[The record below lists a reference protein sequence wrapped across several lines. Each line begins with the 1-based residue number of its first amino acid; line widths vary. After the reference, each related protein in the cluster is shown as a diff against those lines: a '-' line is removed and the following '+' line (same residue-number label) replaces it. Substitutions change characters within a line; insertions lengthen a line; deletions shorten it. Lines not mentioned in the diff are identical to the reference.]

1 MHSGVV
7 VRASKK
13 LYFTQQ
19 KLRCDK
25 DALLVTYHY
34 YDYVDELTCYKNED
48 GTPKTSRKLK
58 LLKHAPIPIGEFIKI
73 YHDACT
79 TATTSGT

>member
-34 YDYVDELTCYKNED
+34 CVFVNELTCYFLTR
-48 GTPKTSRKLK
+48 GTLSSPEKK
-58 LLKHAPIPIGEFIKI
+58 P
-73 YHDACT
+73 
-79 TATTSGT
+79 